1 MALIKKVLGYSVLFL
16 SSIIL
21 LTGILYL
28 TVWGC
33 SVLGVFNEH
42 IFCCLLGV
50 LFSVIVMFSENKL
63 VSGFKLTK
71 TIYLL
76 STVFVPAVIYNVVY
90 IIFRYSNN
98 AGSLLDKDLSE
109 VSFYLIFMSYAL
121 AVASAIVALIKLTLF
136 LIKNRNWCS
145 NH

>member
-1 MALIKKVLGYSVLFL
+1 MALIKKVLRYSGLFL

-50 LFSVIVMFSENKL
+50 LFSVIVMFFENKL

-76 STVFVPAVIYNVVY
+76 STVFVPTVIYNVVY

-98 AGSLLDKDLSE
+98 AGSLLDKNLSE
-109 VSFYLIFMSYAL
+109 ISFYLIFMSYAL

-136 LIKNRNWCS
+136 LIKNRN
-145 NH
+145 

>member
-50 LFSVIVMFSENKL
+50 LFSVIVMFFENKL

-76 STVFVPAVIYNVVY
+76 STVFVPTVIYNVVY

-98 AGSLLDKDLSE
+98 VGSLLDKNLSE

-121 AVASAIVALIKLTLF
+121 AVASAIVALIKLTPF
-136 LIKNRNWCS
+136 LIKNRN
-145 NH
+145 

>member
-1 MALIKKVLGYSVLFL
+1 MALIKKVLGCSVLFL

-50 LFSVIVMFSENKL
+50 LFSVIVMFFENKL

-98 AGSLLDKDLSE
+98 AGSLLDKNLSE

-136 LIKNRNWCS
+136 LIKNRN
-145 NH
+145 

>member
-42 IFCCLLGV
+42 VFCCLLGV
-50 LFSVIVMFSENKL
+50 LFSVIVMFFENKL
-63 VSGFKLTK
+63 ISGFKLTK

-98 AGSLLDKDLSE
+98 AGSLLDKNLSE

-136 LIKNRNWCS
+136 LIKNRN
-145 NH
+145 

>member
-1 MALIKKVLGYSVLFL
+1 MALIKKVLRYSGLFL
-16 SSIIL
+16 SGIIL

-28 TVWGC
+28 TIWGC

-50 LFSVIVMFSENKL
+50 LFSVIVMFFENKL
-63 VSGFKLTK
+63 VPRFKLTK

-76 STVFVPAVIYNVVY
+76 STVLVPAVIYNVVY

-98 AGSLLDKDLSE
+98 AGSLLDKNLSE

-136 LIKNRNWCS
+136 LMKNRN
-145 NH
+145 

>member
-50 LFSVIVMFSENKL
+50 LFSVIVMFFENKL

-71 TIYLL
+71 TIYLF

-98 AGSLLDKDLSE
+98 AGSLLDKNLSE

-136 LIKNRNWCS
+136 LMKNRN
-145 NH
+145 

>member
-1 MALIKKVLGYSVLFL
+1 MALIKKVLRCSGLFL

-50 LFSVIVMFSENKL
+50 LFSVIVMFFENKL
-63 VSGFKLTK
+63 VPGFKLTK

-76 STVFVPAVIYNVVY
+76 STVFVPTVIYNVVY

-98 AGSLLDKDLSE
+98 AGSLLDKNLSE

-136 LIKNRNWCS
+136 LIKNRN
-145 NH
+145 

>member
-1 MALIKKVLGYSVLFL
+1 MLFL

-50 LFSVIVMFSENKL
+50 LFSVIVMFFENKL

-76 STVFVPAVIYNVVY
+76 STVFVPTVIYNVVY

-98 AGSLLDKDLSE
+98 VGSLLDKNLSE

-121 AVASAIVALIKLTLF
+121 AVASAIVALIKLTPF
-136 LIKNRNWCS
+136 LIKNRN
-145 NH
+145 

>member
-1 MALIKKVLGYSVLFL
+1 MALIKKVLRYSGLFL

-33 SVLGVFNEH
+33 SVLGIFNEH

-50 LFSVIVMFSENKL
+50 LFSVIVMFFENKL

-98 AGSLLDKDLSE
+98 AGSLLDKNLSE

-136 LIKNRNWCS
+136 LIKNRN
-145 NH
+145 

>member
-1 MALIKKVLGYSVLFL
+1 MALIKKVLRYSGLFL

-28 TVWGC
+28 TVWSC

-50 LFSVIVMFSENKL
+50 LFSVIVMFFENKL

-76 STVFVPAVIYNVVY
+76 STVFVPTVIYNVVY

-98 AGSLLDKDLSE
+98 AGSLLDKNLSE

-121 AVASAIVALIKLTLF
+121 AVASAIVALIKLALF
-136 LIKNRNWCS
+136 LIKNRN
-145 NH
+145 

>member
-50 LFSVIVMFSENKL
+50 LFSVIVMFFENKL

-98 AGSLLDKDLSE
+98 AGSLLDKNLSE

-136 LIKNRNWCS
+136 LIKNRN
-145 NH
+145 

>member
-50 LFSVIVMFSENKL
+50 LLSVIVMFFENKL

-98 AGSLLDKDLSE
+98 AGSLLDKNLSE

-136 LIKNRNWCS
+136 LIKNRN
-145 NH
+145 

>member
-1 MALIKKVLGYSVLFL
+1 MALIKKVLRYSGLFL

-50 LFSVIVMFSENKL
+50 LFSVIVMFFENKL
-63 VSGFKLTK
+63 VSRFKLTK

-76 STVFVPAVIYNVVY
+76 STVFVPTVIYNVVY

-98 AGSLLDKDLSE
+98 AGSLLDKNLSE

-136 LIKNRNWCS
+136 LMKNRN
-145 NH
+145 

>member
-1 MALIKKVLGYSVLFL
+1 MALIKKVLRYSGLFL

-50 LFSVIVMFSENKL
+50 LFSVIVMFFENKL

-76 STVFVPAVIYNVVY
+76 STVFVPTVVYNVVY

-98 AGSLLDKDLSE
+98 AGSLLDKNLSE

-136 LIKNRNWCS
+136 LMKNRN
-145 NH
+145 

>member
-1 MALIKKVLGYSVLFL
+1 MALIKKVLRYSGLFL

-50 LFSVIVMFSENKL
+50 LFSVIVMFFENKL

-76 STVFVPAVIYNVVY
+76 STVFVPTVIYNVVY

-98 AGSLLDKDLSE
+98 AGSLLDKNLSE

-136 LIKNRNWCS
+136 LIKNRN
-145 NH
+145 

>member
-1 MALIKKVLGYSVLFL
+1 MALIKKVLRFSGLFL

-50 LFSVIVMFSENKL
+50 LFSVIVMFFENKL
-63 VSGFKLTK
+63 VPRFKLTK

-76 STVFVPAVIYNVVY
+76 STVFVPTVIYNVVY

-98 AGSLLDKDLSE
+98 AGSLLDKNLSE

-136 LIKNRNWCS
+136 LMKNRNQCS